1 MNEKILIFGLG
12 VSGRALYR
20 MFENKNIIGFI
31 DNNKLI
37 DGTKFNDTTV
47 YHISKLKELNF
58 DKIALS
64 GVWINSMLKQ
74 LEEEYHIPKEKILQ
88 VSDNEVEFSSFLRSE
103 MTDLIVEN
111 IYKITQKLN
120 QNCYVIGSSLATLF
134 REKDLA
140 CVADVDTFLTS
151 QNNANKF
158 YEALLGEE
166 FFKEFKIDKVLYDKD
181 EVFVKKGDI
190 KKIVI
195 QSICDRSEDEP
206 AIVDVSI
213 ADDCKDNYFVRHGE
227 NYIYIPKKFCDG
239 YRYIDYKNIKVQI
252 PKYAE
257 DYLDLLYGKGWIV
270 PPKKWDQSDYG
281 NLMSEDEALMYKL
294 ENNG

>member
-1 MNEKILIFGLG
+1 MSENIVIFGLG

-20 MFENKNIIGFI
+20 MLGNKNIIAFI
-31 DNNKLI
+31 ENNKSL
-37 DGTKFNDTTV
+37 DGTNFKGTPIF
-47 YHISKLKELNF
+47 HISKLKELNF

-64 GVWINSMLKQ
+64 GIWINSMLKQ
-74 LEEEYHIPKEKILQ
+74 LKDEYNIPEEKILQ
-88 VSDNEVEFSSFLRSE
+88 IADNEVEFSSLLRSE
-103 MTDLIVEN
+103 MTDTIVEN
-111 IYKITQKLN
+111 IYKITLRLN

-134 REKDLA
+134 RKKDLA

-151 QNNANKF
+151 QNDAQDF
-158 YEALLGEE
+158 YEELLREE
-166 FFKEFKIDKVLYDKD
+166 FFKDLKIDKILYDKD

-195 QSICDRSEDEP
+195 QSICDRTVEEP

-213 ADDCKDNYFVRHGE
+213 ADDCGENYFVRHGE
-227 NYIYIPKKFCDG
+227 NYIYIPKKFCEG
-239 YRYIDYKNIKVQI
+239 YRYINYKNIRVQI

-257 DYLDLLYGKGWIV
+257 DYLDLLYGKGWLI

-281 NLMSEDEALMYKL
+281 NLMTEQEALIYKVK
-294 ENNG
+294 NNG